1 MKMRFI
7 DLHKNKRAGEACF
20 HIQCFHV
27 KTSSDTEEKGNTETA
42 YWQQEEHEQTKST
55 EIH

>member
-20 HIQCFHV
+20 HSQCFHV
-27 KTSSDTEEKGNTETA
+27 ETSSDTEEKGNTEKT
-42 YWQQEEHEQTKST
+42 YWQPEEHEQTK
-55 EIH
+55 